1 MSELVQAYG
10 TKEAPL
16 SIEQARAKIRSDF
29 TRFAQMVINGVTL
42 PAGHVFAQSPALGID
57 HQLTWYLGCE
67 IESANAGLSVFG
79 HLAVAD
85 DKDSNQLHIEA
96 RYFHPELHF
105 RDENGKAKSSRN
117 YNPGFGA
124 HLWVDQVWAE
134 CPSTEPTRRP
144 RSVVGFFIG
153 AMGIEHGPTSPQ
165 ESAPLQ
171 SAILL
176 RQSWPCAN
184 SSFTN
189 PDGHLSALAGLVSIF
204 FSWRWIWRIKV
215 VQSTRLRRPSWPAS
229 TPPATGFTCLALVLL
244 KPAAAS

>member
-105 RDENGKAKSSRN
+105 RDENGKAKSSRA
-117 YNPGFGA
+117 YNPGYGA
-124 HLWVDQVWAE
+124 HLWVDQGRPYWGMNRSLIEGRQFLSNVPTVETMAE
-134 CPSTEPTRRP
+134 E
-144 RSVVGFFIG
+144 VVARLNHAI
-153 AMGIEHGPTSPQ
+153 
-165 ESAPLQ
+165 SARAQPHEAEAV
-171 SAILL
+171 S
-176 RQSWPCAN
+176 
-184 SSFTN
+184 
-189 PDGHLSALAGLVSIF
+189 GL
-204 FSWRWIWRIKV
+204 
-215 VQSTRLRRPSWPAS
+215 
-229 TPPATGFTCLALVLL
+229 
-244 KPAAAS
+244 

>member
-42 PAGHVFAQSPALGID
+42 PAGHVFAQSPALGIN

-67 IESANAGLSVFG
+67 IKSANAGLSVFG

-105 RDENGKAKSSRN
+105 RDENGKAKSSRA
-117 YNPGFGA
+117 YNPGYGA
-124 HLWVDQVWAE
+124 HLWVDQGRPYWGMNRSLIEGRQFLSNVPTVETMAE
-134 CPSTEPTRRP
+134 E
-144 RSVVGFFIG
+144 VVARLNHAI
-153 AMGIEHGPTSPQ
+153 
-165 ESAPLQ
+165 SARAPPHEAEAV
-171 SAILL
+171 S
-176 RQSWPCAN
+176 
-184 SSFTN
+184 
-189 PDGHLSALAGLVSIF
+189 GL
-204 FSWRWIWRIKV
+204 
-215 VQSTRLRRPSWPAS
+215 
-229 TPPATGFTCLALVLL
+229 
-244 KPAAAS
+244 